1 MKIIESSRGRGI
13 TVSAINTT
21 KFKRNTV
28 QLSFILPR
36 NEDTVSCAAIL
47 SATLMRGCKR
57 YGSVTA
63 IGRALCG
70 LYNAGLSIHSQPYG
84 DILLFHVNSS
94 MLDDKYA
101 FDGGEIFGGV
111 LELISELLLHPLT
124 DGEALKYAY
133 VESEKKRRVDMIRA
147 EINNKD
153 RYALIRA
160 DEIAFKGT
168 PLAIRCTEEAVLAV
182 TAESA
187 YRLLLDMISTA
198 PLMISVSGDITR
210 DKERALDRF
219 IELISEKRS
228 DEITEFRGIH
238 ACVPEREIPETVME
252 KAVAKQGR
260 MVLSYSM
267 KKCGRGDAAPMIF
280 DEIFG
285 SSPVSRLFMNVRE
298 RLSLC
303 YYCSSR
309 ASRVTGRM
317 LVRSGLDLESRDM
330 AIEEIERQLALL
342 CDPENIT
349 DEELENAKLA
359 RISTFISMEDDP
371 EGCLTWY
378 QTSKLAG
385 LEESNGEL
393 IEAIKAV
400 TREAVSEVAR
410 SVRLQLSYFLDGN
423 GEEPAND
430 ENEE

>member
-13 TVSAINTT
+13 TVSVINTK

-36 NEDTVSCAAIL
+36 NEGTVSCAAVL
-47 SATLMRGCKR
+47 SATLMRGCKK
-57 YGSVTA
+57 YGSVTE
-63 IGRALCG
+63 IGRALSG
-70 LYNAGLSIHSQPYG
+70 LYNASLSVHSQPYG
-84 DILLFHVNSS
+84 DLLLFHVNSS

-101 FDGGEIFGGV
+101 FDGVGIFGGV
-111 LELISELLLHPLT
+111 LDLISELLLDPLT
-124 DGEALKYAY
+124 DGDALSGAY
-133 VESEKKRRVDMIRA
+133 VDSEKKRRVDMIRA

-160 DEIAFKGT
+160 DDIAFKGT
-168 PLAIRCTEEAVLAV
+168 PLAIRCTEDAVNAV

-187 YRLLLDMISTA
+187 YRLLLDMISEA
-198 PLMISVSGDITR
+198 PLMISVSGDITKE
-210 DKERALDRF
+210 KERALDLF
-219 IELISEKRS
+219 IERISERRAE
-228 DEITEFRGIH
+228 EIGECAGVN
-238 ACVPEREIPETVME
+238 AYVPERETPEIALETV
-252 KAVAKQGR
+252 VAKQGR

-309 ASRVTGRM
+309 ASRVTGRL
-317 LVRSGLDLESRDM
+317 LVRSGLDLESRDK
-330 AIEEIERQLALL
+330 AVAEIERQLALL
-342 CDPENIT
+342 CDPMNIT
-349 DEELENAKLA
+349 EEELENAKLA
-359 RISTFISMEDDP
+359 RISSYISMADDP
-371 EGCLTWY
+371 EGYLTWY
-378 QTSKLAG
+378 QTSRLAG
-385 LEESNGEL
+385 LEESNSEL

-410 SVRLQLSYFLDGN
+410 SVRLQLSYFLNGN
-423 GEEPAND
+423 GSDNESEE
-430 ENEE
+430 